1 MNVIKVWVPPRE
13 YLSVQA
19 LYDAANALY
28 WKISE
33 RQNSTHLAFLKH
45 QNTKTSLCEL
55 SKNHWVI
62 ALFIISGSIRRK
74 LQSTVSLDHSVL
86 SAEMEDYEKGN
97 SNAERILDDSVL
109 LSFWVAVFCMIVT
122 K

>member
-1 MNVIKVWVPPRE
+1 MAFAGVCWCLTLSGSVLWCLEMGGGCLRSFSKGNLVLLMEVFKVWAPLKGYP
-13 YLSVQA
+13 SVQA
-19 LYDAANALY
+19 LYGVAIALY

-62 ALFIISGSIRRK
+62 APF
-74 LQSTVSLDHSVL
+74 
-86 SAEMEDYEKGN
+86 
-97 SNAERILDDSVL
+97 
-109 LSFWVAVFCMIVT
+109 
-122 K
+122 

>member
-1 MNVIKVWVPPRE
+1 MDVIKVWVPPRE

-55 SKNHWVI
+55 SKSHWVI
-62 ALFIISGSIRRK
+62 APFYISGSIKRK
-74 LQSTVSLDHSVL
+74 LQSTVSLDHPVCPISCRRKHRGGMAGDWIGEALVNPR
-86 SAEMEDYEKGN
+86 G
-97 SNAERILDDSVL
+97 
-109 LSFWVAVFCMIVT
+109 C
-122 K
+122 

>member
-1 MNVIKVWVPPRE
+1 MDVVKVWVPLRE

-19 LYDAANALY
+19 LYDAAIALH

-62 ALFIISGSIRRK
+62 ALFKFLGPSEENYN
-74 LQSTVSLDHSVL
+74 LQSLWITLYHYHVSFCVP
-86 SAEMEDYEKGN
+86 
-97 SNAERILDDSVL
+97 ILGSR
-109 LSFWVAVFCMIVT
+109 MGI
-122 K
+122 